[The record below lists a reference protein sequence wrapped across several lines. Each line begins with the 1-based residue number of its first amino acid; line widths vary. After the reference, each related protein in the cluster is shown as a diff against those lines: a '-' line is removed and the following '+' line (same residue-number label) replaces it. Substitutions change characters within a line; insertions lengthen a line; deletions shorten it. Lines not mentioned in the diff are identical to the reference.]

1 MAAADGRWNCG
12 KGGWRACCRIAG
24 SIVDAALSI
33 VRAFEARSAAL
44 KDENTGLAMRVHE
57 LAAGKKALEKQVREV
72 RGALVDAHGK
82 LDESRAGEARAV
94 REGEEAVA
102 KKDEEIRSLRDDKA
116 DLLCRLTTAEAEAGQ
131 AEAGQAEAGQ
141 AEAGQAEA
149 GQAEAGQAEA
159 GRKRAGGGGGGGEQA
174 ARVARL
180 EKENADLKR
189 ENAVASGPNTPS
201 GTLSLTNM
209 LRRRFRAIVGL
220 AYRGGAKKAR
230 KRGGQPGHKGHS
242 NNDKVGARFRVPAP
256 QQCPDCH
263 VDLEPANPGT
273 SRYWLRP
280 GGSIKGLVPVNKEA
294 VEMLRVSRELARH
307 GAVGRPDCTS
317 VSFGRGKC
325 PKCGCL
331 FEGACTAVVRGTAAS
346 KEDCHEVLSLCKRMP
361 DRPIAAHL
369 RARRDFG
376 LGPASVRSARGA
388 MRDTV
393 RPHNAKIPRRIGK
406 EAHHRNDESVMKGS
420 DGGGGGNGGK
430 GGGGGGNGGKGGGG
444 GGNGGKGGG
453 GGGNG
458 GKGGGGGGGGGGG
471 ATILESATRAASP
484 KFVTVLGACTERLV
498 YLRFRTSRSKA
509 TMHATYIDFVHV
521 SATVDG
527 YEGQPCKKVQR
538 DMVHIIRKAEFSAF
552 RAFDQLAKGGRMGP
566 DDLYVRMREEY
577 EWARDGVGRIM
588 GDPESHAVP
597 WVDDDGS
604 PAAPPAAPS
613 AAPLPDGSGR
623 RRGAAAVRA
632 AGDEIDDDEEAAE
645 LLGAVR
651 AYIRLLYLYK
661 FVRCWDTASESAA
674 AALRG
679 MVETGILPLYG
690 EGKHPAK
697 TAIANALPD
706 MFYALSV
713 KGMPFDS
720 NEIERAFH
728 ELLGPYKRSHF
739 QTQSV
744 WGMTTGE
751 ELLTFIGMC
760 TRNGIDPADGLDML
774 MADPNWFA
782 ADDGAASAPRCA
794 AAAAAGGGA
803 AAAAARRVRRYSQTG
818 PGPPP

>member
-1 MAAADGRWNCG
+1 MEPWWTRTASW
-12 KGGWRACCRIAG
+12 
-24 SIVDAALSI
+24 
-33 VRAFEARSAAL
+33 
-44 KDENTGLAMRVHE
+44 T
-57 LAAGKKALEKQVREV
+57 
-72 RGALVDAHGK
+72 
-82 LDESRAGEARAV
+82 SRAPARPGPSA
-94 REGEEAVA
+94 RGRRQSRRRT
-102 KKDEEIRSLRDDKA
+102 KIRRLRDDKA
-116 DLLCRLTTAEAEAGQ
+116 VLLCRLTAAE
-131 AEAGQAEAGQ
+131 
-141 AEAGQAEA
+141 
-149 GQAEAGQAEA
+149 AEAGQAEA
-159 GRKRAGGGGGGGEQA
+159 GRKRAGGGGGGGGGGQA
-174 ARVARL
+174 TRVARL

-201 GTLSLTNM
+201 GALSLTNM

-242 NNDKVGARFRVPAP
+242 NDPVGARFRVPAP

-280 GGSIKGLVPVNKEA
+280 GGSIKGLVPVNEEA
-294 VEMLRVSRELARH
+294 AEMLRLSRELARH

-346 KEDCHEVLSLCKRMP
+346 KEDCREVLGLCERMP
-361 DRPIAAHL
+361 DRPLAAHL
-369 RARRDFG
+369 RARRSFR

-393 RPHNAKIPRRIGK
+393 KPHNARTPKRIGE

-420 DGGGGGNGGK
+420 DGGGRGNGGK
-430 GGGGGGNGGKGGGG
+430 GE
-444 GGNGGKGGG
+444 
-453 GGGNG
+453 
-458 GKGGGGGGGGGGG
+458 GG

-651 AYIRLLYLYK
+651 AYLRLLYLYK

-794 AAAAAGGGA
+794 AAAAAGGA
-803 AAAAARRVRRYSQTG
+803 AAAAARRVRRYSPTG

>member
-159 GRKRAGGGGGGGEQA
+159 GQAEAGQAEAGRKRAGGGGGGGGEQA
-174 ARVARL
+174 TRVARL

-201 GTLSLTNM
+201 GALSLTNM

-220 AYRGGAKKAR
+220 AHRGGAKKAR

-294 VEMLRVSRELARH
+294 VEMLRLSRELARH

-430 GGGGGGNGGKGGGG
+430 GGGGGGNGGK
-444 GGNGGKGGG
+444 
-453 GGGNG
+453 
-458 GKGGGGGGGGGGG
+458 GGGGGGGGG

-794 AAAAAGGGA
+794 ATAAAGGGA